1 MNNFN
6 EDYYLLFV
14 DPAREEYNL
23 REGAK
28 TANTEYDYKELN
40 YGSAPLQ
47 FSSKTSDLNFADSE
61 YEVFFTIGSIV
72 VTDKIKDLIGDKL
85 YGSKFYP
92 AIIKG
97 KQEGVREDVWALNIF
112 NRLDCWDRTKS
123 IASYP
128 GGMKSIEGID
138 YLASVKSFSLSED
151 ILEKIPEEDRLLFVM
166 DNTDVTNI
174 FIHKKIVDIF
184 KKNNVKGSK
193 FFKVSQYRFGME
205 F

>member
-1 MNNFN
+1 MKNFN
-6 EDYYLLFV
+6 EEYYLLFV
-14 DPAREEYNL
+14 DPECEDYDL
-23 REGAK
+23 LEDTK
-28 TANTEYDYKELN
+28 TADSEYDFKELN
-40 YGSAPLQ
+40 NGSAPLQ
-47 FSSKTSDLNFADSE
+47 FTSETPDLNFGDSE

-72 VTDKIKDLIGDKL
+72 VTDKIKELIGGNL

-92 AIIKG
+92 AIVRSE
-97 KQEGVREDVWALNIF
+97 QEDIREDVWVLNIF
-112 NRLDCWDRTKS
+112 NRLDCWDRDKS

-128 GGMKSIEGID
+128 GGVKSLEGTD
-138 YLASVKSFSLSED
+138 VLPSVKSFSLSED

-166 DNTDVTNI
+166 SNTDVTNI
-174 FIHKKIVDIF
+174 FIHQRIVDIF